1 MRKDT
6 ENFLFSSEYD
16 LTTAQHM
23 LKTGRYIY
31 VVFMCHIAIEKL
43 LKAIVAEI
51 TNKTPPKTHN
61 LLYLVKLANLFIP
74 QELFDFI
81 AKINNS
87 SVVTRYPE
95 DFKKMN
101 IRKRLEI
108 LGLAAGRVF
117 EPIEAIGYTAEEIR
131 DIKGTFL
138 EEVLQGEEGR
148 KGSKKGGN
156 S

>member
-95 DFKKMN
+95 DFKML
-101 IRKRLEI
+101 ITSY
-108 LGLAAGRVF
+108 
-117 EPIEAIGYTAEEIR
+117 PEEIVR
-131 DIKGTFL
+131 EYHANTEK
-138 EEVLQGEEGR
+138 VLKWLRQNE
-148 KGSKKGGN
+148 KLKQ
-156 S
+156 

>member
-95 DFKKMN
+95 DFKML
-101 IRKRLEI
+101 ITSY
-108 LGLAAGRVF
+108 
-117 EPIEAIGYTAEEIR
+117 PEEIVR
-131 DIKGTFL
+131 EYL
-138 EEVLQGEEGR
+138 ENTEKVLKWLRQNE
-148 KGSKKGGN
+148 KLKQ
-156 S
+156 

>member
-95 DFKKMN
+95 DFKML
-101 IRKRLEI
+101 ITSY
-108 LGLAAGRVF
+108 
-117 EPIEAIGYTAEEIR
+117 PEEIAR
-131 DIKGTFL
+131 EYL
-138 EEVLQGEEGR
+138 ENTEKVLKWLRQNE
-148 KGSKKGGN
+148 KLKQ
-156 S
+156 

>member
-95 DFKKMN
+95 DFKML
-101 IRKRLEI
+101 ITSY
-108 LGLAAGRVF
+108 
-117 EPIEAIGYTAEEIR
+117 PEEIAR
-131 DIKGTFL
+131 EYL
-138 EEVLQGEEGR
+138 EKTEKVLKWLRQNE
-148 KGSKKGGN
+148 KLKQ
-156 S
+156 

>member
-6 ENFLFSSEYD
+6 ENFIFSSEYD
-16 LTTAQHM
+16 LTTAQQM
-23 LKTGRYIY
+23 LRTGRYVY

-51 TNKTPPKTHN
+51 TDKTPPKTHN
-61 LLYLVKLANLFIP
+61 LLYLVKLADLSIP

-95 DFKKMN
+95 DFKML
-101 IRKRLEI
+101 ITSY
-108 LGLAAGRVF
+108 
-117 EPIEAIGYTAEEIR
+117 PEEIVR
-131 DIKGTFL
+131 EYLDNTEK
-138 EEVLQGEEGR
+138 VLKWLRQNE
-148 KGSKKGGN
+148 KLKQ
-156 S
+156 

>member
-1 MRKDT
+1 MRKET

-16 LTTAQHM
+16 FTTAQHM
-23 LKTGRYIY
+23 LKAGRYVY

-74 QELFDFI
+74 QEFFDFI

-95 DFKKMN
+95 DFKML
-101 IRKRLEI
+101 ITSY
-108 LGLAAGRVF
+108 
-117 EPIEAIGYTAEEIR
+117 PEEIVMEY
-131 DIKGTFL
+131 L
-138 EEVLQGEEGR
+138 ENTEKVLKWLRQNE
-148 KGSKKGGN
+148 KLKQ
-156 S
+156 

>member
-95 DFKKMN
+95 DFKML
-101 IRKRLEI
+101 ITSY
-108 LGLAAGRVF
+108 
-117 EPIEAIGYTAEEIR
+117 PEEIVR
-131 DIKGTFL
+131 EYHENTEK
-138 EEVLQGEEGR
+138 VLKWLRQNE
-148 KGSKKGGN
+148 KLKQ
-156 S
+156 